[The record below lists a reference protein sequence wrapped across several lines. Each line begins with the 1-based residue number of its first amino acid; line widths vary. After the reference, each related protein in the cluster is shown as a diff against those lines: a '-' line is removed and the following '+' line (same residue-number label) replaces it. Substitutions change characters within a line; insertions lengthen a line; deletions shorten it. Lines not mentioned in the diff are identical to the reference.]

1 MRQEIYGV
9 MTALIALMSQDSRRF
24 RGSFVA
30 GFYSCIQ
37 AMHQHKTPQ
46 TNRHVIFPHAAR
58 RIDVQVER
66 GFIKRG
72 KAEVAA

>member
-9 MTALIALMSQDSRRF
+9 MTALIALMSQDSRRI
-24 RGSFVA
+24 RGSFVV
-30 GFYSCIQ
+30 GFYSCMQ
-37 AMHQHKTPQ
+37 ANCQNKTPQ
-46 TNRHVIFPHAAR
+46 KNRHVIFPHAAR

>member
-1 MRQEIYGV
+1 MWQEIYGV
-9 MTALIALMSQDSRRF
+9 MTALTSLMSQDSRRI
-24 RGSFVA
+24 RGSFAA

-37 AMHQHKTPQ
+37 AMHQHKTLQ

>member
-1 MRQEIYGV
+1 MWQEIYGA
-9 MTALIALMSQDSRRF
+9 MTALIALMSQDSRRI

-37 AMHQHKTPQ
+37 ANCQNKTPQ